1 MLARLFKG
9 NKKESLW
16 DHFINTP
23 PADPKGDLGSALTGA
38 SEGRM
43 FPVKSHDPD
52 PAAMAL
58 NVKDLAKWWGA
69 DLVGIVGLEPGS
81 LYAIPAP
88 AEPATSNT
96 SGFEAPPFE
105 AGPPEPDMIEPAPP
119 DRISD
124 DATTSDSDEERSEAG
139 GALRYLFGIVCAYY
153 AEYDPDVSKG
163 IGGRYV
169 IQRGGMVN
177 QHIGAFIRE
186 VGFRATKCKFDPLP
200 LAELAGLGK
209 VDKNGRFVTQKKV
222 GYVHVAQV
230 IVTTLPMTAD
240 TPAR

>member
-9 NKKESLW
+9 RKKDPMW
-16 DHFINTP
+16 DHFINRL
-23 PADPKGDLGSALTGA
+23 PADPGGDLGPALIGA
-38 SEGRM
+38 PEGRM

-69 DLVGIVGLEPGS
+69 DLVGIVDLAPNS
-81 LYAIPAP
+81 VYAVPAP
-88 AEPATSNT
+88 VEAAGSNT

-119 DRISD
+119 DRVSD
-124 DATTSDSDEERSEAG
+124 VG
-139 GALRYLFGIVCAYY
+139 GPGGDDQGLTESGDVLQFPFGIVCAYY
-153 AEYDPDVSKG
+153 ADYDPDVAQG
-163 IGGRYV
+163 IGGRFV
-169 IQRGGMVN
+169 LQRGAVVN

-209 VDKNGRFVTQKKV
+209 VDKNGRFVTPHRS
-222 GYVHVAQV
+222 GHVHVAQI

>member
-9 NKKESLW
+9 RKKDPLW
-16 DHFINTP
+16 DHFINLP
-23 PADPKGDLGSALTGA
+23 PADPRGDLGPALIGA
-38 SEGRM
+38 PEGRM

-69 DLVGIVGLEPGS
+69 DLVGIVS
-81 LYAIPAP
+81 LAPDSVYAVPAP
-88 AEPATSNT
+88 DQPEASNA

-124 DATTSDSDEERSEAG
+124 AGPSEDG
-139 GALRYLFGIVCAYY
+139 GQDLSESGEALQFPFGIVCAYY
-153 AEYDPDVSKG
+153 ADYDPEVAQG
-163 IGGRYV
+163 IGGRFV
-169 IQRGGMVN
+169 LQKGAVVN

-209 VDKNGRFVTQKKV
+209 VDKNGRFVTPQKARH
-222 GYVHVAQV
+222 VHVAQV

-240 TPAR
+240 APAG